1 VTRIQKLPKEGQ
13 KEAFKASTFMILLSI
28 VGIIGTVSLACLVW
42 YLVADWKNAEHLLEK
57 ERGDLDRPS
66 PVVGVV
72 ADYLLSAK
80 EISPSAVR
88 AKSAKNMEGFTEVN
102 FKVEVALNK
111 LELAFNK
118 VEAALKKLNETLEKV
133 GKSKKETWKKTNQS
147 IDLLEA
153 ISASISKNKASL
165 KAISSL
171 NEEGKKKTEAD
182 KEKGKQNQFETAYSN
197 EVSILTDLIKQLK
210 LKTDDLEKRRE
221 ADLLALEQVHRPEDR
236 RGISKLWITL
246 AVILSGILPLFLAWS
261 TYRIVARPI
270 HLLATAAARSLDED
284 KPFEMKETGPA
295 EVRSLTRRLGS
306 LVQGLEER
314 VLKRTEQLHTKA
326 VELEQE
332 MEQRKE
338 LEGQLVFAQKME
350 AVGQL
355 AAGIAHEVNT
365 PSQYVCDN
373 LRFLKEAVDDLL
385 AAVAPSGGEGETTE
399 KPDPEDLEF
408 LCENAPGAV
417 DEALQGMERITT
429 IVKSMKNFAYRDAAS
444 EKKPQNLNQAIE
456 ATTVV
461 ASNEWKYHADLQ
473 TDLDPN
479 LPSVPCN
486 IGEINQV
493 VLNLIVNAA
502 HAIRDAKLDS
512 EKGVIA
518 ISTKQYDDFVV
529 ITIQDNGGGIPEE
542 VQAKVF
548 EPFFTTKEVGVG
560 TGQGLAIAHNVI
572 TKSHGGHLWFETE
585 SGVGTTFFI
594 RLPLQAVQETA
605 EAEVSEADSEAE
617 LETDSQPA

>member
-1 VTRIQKLPKEGQ
+1 
-13 KEAFKASTFMILLSI
+13 MILLSV
-28 VGIIGTVSLACLVW
+28 VGIIGTVSLALLVW
-42 YLVADWKNAEHLLEK
+42 HLVADWKDAEFQLK
-57 ERGDLDRPS
+57 RERRDLDQPS
-66 PVVGVV
+66 PVIERVR
-72 ADYLLSAK
+72 DFLLSVK
-80 EISPSAVR
+80 EVSPSAVR
-88 AKSAKNMEGFTEVN
+88 ANSTNTKEDYAATDEKVKAALD
-102 FKVEVALNK
+102 KVEPALSTIATA
-111 LELAFNK
+111 LAQ
-118 VEAALKKLNETLEKV
+118 LNENLENL
-133 GKSKKETWKKTNQS
+133 GQSEKEKQEKTM
-147 IDLLEA
+147 DLLEA
-153 ISASISKNKASL
+153 YHFSINKHFKGSLEDMAVACKNQQGENLKTLATNLPSL
-165 KAISSL
+165 IKDLEA
-171 NEEGKKKTEAD
+171 KKTE
-182 KEKGKQNQFETAYSN
+182 
-197 EVSILTDLIKQLK
+197 
-210 LKTDDLEKRRE
+210 LEEMRE
-221 ADLLALEQVHRPEDR
+221 ADLLALRQEHRPEDR
-236 RGISKLWITL
+236 KAASNLWITL

-270 HLLATAAARSLDED
+270 HLLATAASRALDEG
-284 KPFEMKETGPA
+284 KPFEMRETGPV
-295 EVRSLTRRLGS
+295 EVRSLSRRLGS
-306 LVQGLEER
+306 LVHGLEER
-314 VLKRTEQLHTKA
+314 VQQRTQQLQTKA
-326 VELEQE
+326 AELEQE

-456 ATTVV
+456 ATIVV
-461 ASNEWKYHADLQ
+461 ASNEWKYCADMQ

-486 IGEINQV
+486 VGEVNQV

-502 HAIRDAKLDS
+502 HAIRGIKPDG
-512 EKGVIA
+512 EKGVIS

-529 ITIQDNGGGIPEE
+529 ITIQDDGGGIPEG

-585 SGVGTTFFI
+585 SGTGTTFFI
-594 RLPLQAVQETA
+594 RLPLTAVQETA
-605 EAEVSEADSEAE
+605 EAESKSESGDE
-617 LETDSQPA
+617 SQSA